1 MKKKKETQSLN
12 IDNFRWC
19 VENDFQVYLVPMD
32 SQGKGKHKI
41 AVRRRG
47 ITTEGKDFI
56 VKDGIRIDSKVTIGK
71 EVYKNSAEATNNL
84 NEVYEFL
91 RRTYG

>member
-19 VENDFQVYLVPMD
+19 VENDFQVYLAPMD
-32 SQGKGKHKI
+32 SQGNGKYKI

-71 EVYKNSAEATNNL
+71 KVYKNSAEATNNL

>member
-1 MKKKKETQSLN
+1 MSKKKATQSLN
-12 IDNFRWC
+12 IDNFKWC

-32 SQGKGKHKI
+32 SQGKGKYKI

>member
-1 MKKKKETQSLN
+1 MKKKKVTQSLN

-19 VENDFQVYLVPMD
+19 VENDFQVYLAPMD
-32 SQGKGKHKI
+32 SQGNGKYKI

-56 VKDGIRIDSKVTIGK
+56 IKNGIRIDSKVTLGK
-71 EVYKNSAEATNNL
+71 QVYKNSAEAANNL
-84 NEVYEFL
+84 NEVYELL
-91 RRTYG
+91 RRNYG

>member
-12 IDNFRWC
+12 IDNFKWC
-19 VENDFQVYLVPMD
+19 IENDFQVYLVPMD
-32 SQGKGKHKI
+32 SQGKGKYKI

-56 VKDGIRIDSKVTIGK
+56 IKDEIRIDSKVTIGK
-71 EVYKNSAEATNNL
+71 EVYKNSAEAANNL

>member
-32 SQGKGKHKI
+32 SQGKGKYKI

-71 EVYKNSAEATNNL
+71 EVYKNSAEAANNL

>member
-19 VENDFQVYLVPMD
+19 VENDFQVYLVPID
-32 SQGKGKHKI
+32 PQGKGKHKI

-71 EVYKNSAEATNNL
+71 EVYKNPAEAANNL

>member
-32 SQGKGKHKI
+32 SQGKGKYKI

-56 VKDGIRIDSKVTIGK
+56 IKDEIRIDS
-71 EVYKNSAEATNNL
+71 S
-84 NEVYEFL
+84 
-91 RRTYG
+91 

>member
-1 MKKKKETQSLN
+1 MKTKTKPKSLN
-12 IDNFRWC
+12 FDDFRWC
-19 VENDFQVYLVPMD
+19 VENDFQVYLAPMD
-32 SQGKGKHKI
+32 SQGNGKYKI

-56 VKDGIRIDSKVTIGK
+56 IKDEIRIDSKVTLGK
-71 EVYKNSAEATNNL
+71 QVYKNSAEAANNL

-91 RRTYG
+91 RRNYG